1 MKECYFT
8 EQGAVYDEAYED
20 GDEGDTDIGEHK
32 SVIMS
37 LLGKNLEHFT
47 ENLKHV
53 ENFTTNIPPRI
64 RTLLRTKN
72 ILLRTK
78 NTSLETKNTSLEN
91 KDASLETK
99 STCLRTVCYEL

>member
-47 ENLKHV
+47 EKQKHISQ
-53 ENFTTNIPPRI
+53 N
-64 RTLLRTKN
+64 
-72 ILLRTK
+72 
-78 NTSLETKNTSLEN
+78 
-91 KDASLETK
+91 
-99 STCLRTVCYEL
+99 